1 MSKKKMSLNVADLTG
16 MNRARQGVSLNP
28 ALLSIVNGD
37 GQDTASILRDLF
49 AILPDPNQPRQLMT
63 SDLVNR
69 LWQGDTPQQVLG
81 DWLVQAQSLEA
92 SPALRRAAH
101 SLLGL
106 ADRIA
111 ENSLLHPIAVRPM
124 DLLEE
129 RPEGITHM
137 IVAGE
142 RRWWAHVYLYS
153 QGRPILGQDSA
164 EQIKAVDVPPEL
176 NIRVAQVVE
185 NTMRDDLNVWERAMA
200 LKAIKDELA
209 SLNGKSTWTEV
220 EKMLGMDHVYRT
232 RITNTLELS
241 AEAINFIRWYDLTE
255 SAVRPVT
262 EKLRQHP
269 QLQTVALHKLAEWQ
283 EAGEGASNSRLTS
296 FIEGLL
302 KPRKSKTMPSND
314 EGVHMAHMMFRR
326 LSGAVKVFRKLDK
339 NGVRYLRETVNQDEK
354 ARLQLIE
361 LRDQLNQILG

>member
-1 MSKKKMSLNVADLTG
+1 MSRKKMSLNVADLTG
-16 MNRARQGVSLNP
+16 VNKSRQGGTLNP
-28 ALLSIVNGD
+28 ALLSIVNGET
-37 GQDTASILRDLF
+37 QDIPTILRDLF
-49 AILPDPNQPRQLMT
+49 TILPDPNQPRQLMS

-69 LWQGDTPQQVLG
+69 LWDGDTPQQVLKA
-81 DWLVQAQSLEA
+81 WLVEAQSSTA
-92 SPALRRAAH
+92 SPAQRKAVS
-101 SLLGL
+101 SLIGL
-106 ADRIA
+106 ADRIS

-124 DLLEE
+124 DLLED
-129 RPEGITHM
+129 RPDGVTHM

-142 RRWWAHVYLYS
+142 RRWWAHVYLHNE
-153 QGRPILGQDSA
+153 GRPILGQDSA

-209 SLNGKSTWTEV
+209 NLNGKSTWTEV
-220 EKMLGMDHVYRT
+220 EKLLGMDHVYRT

-241 AEAINFIRWYDLTE
+241 QEAVNYIRWYDLTE

-269 QLQTVALHKLAEWQ
+269 KFQVVALHRLAEWQ
-283 EAGEGASNSRLTS
+283 EAGEGASNSRLTA

-302 KPRKSKTMPSND
+302 KPAKNKATLASD
-314 EGVHMAHMMFRR
+314 DGVHLAHTTFRR
-326 LSGAVKVFRKLDK
+326 MSGAVKMLRKLDK
-339 NGVRYLRETVNQDEK
+339 SGLRYLRETVSQDEK
-354 ARLQLIE
+354 ARQQLVE
-361 LRDQLNQILG
+361 LRDQLNQILD